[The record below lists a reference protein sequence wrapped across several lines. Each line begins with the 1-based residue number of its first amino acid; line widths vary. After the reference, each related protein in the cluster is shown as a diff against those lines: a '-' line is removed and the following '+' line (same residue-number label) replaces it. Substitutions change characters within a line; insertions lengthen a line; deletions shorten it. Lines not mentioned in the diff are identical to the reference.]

1 MIGVHR
7 TSKRTPGRAASSRGS
22 RRVSENGRRHHP
34 REPPGRETTLAIVDA
49 DLNVSIREIEL
60 RRETPRTENL
70 KPGPPLRWGEASVVG
85 QITPLGR
92 GEAGAGPD
100 FILRRAPPPG
110 GPRPG

>member
-60 RRETPRTENL
+60 RREPPRTETL
-70 KPGPPLRWGEASVVG
+70 KPGPALGWAPAPPAGP
-85 QITPLGR
+85 ITPVAARQARPGHQ
-92 GEAGAGPD
+92 
-100 FILRRAPPPG
+100 FTYRRA
-110 GPRPG
+110 

>member
-60 RRETPRTENL
+60 RREPPRAETL
-70 KPGPPLRWGEASVVG
+70 KPGPALGWGQAPAVG
-85 QITPLGR
+85 QNKLRGGREARPGR
-92 GEAGAGPD
+92 G
-100 FILRRAPPPG
+100 FI
-110 GPRPG
+110 

>member
-60 RRETPRTENL
+60 RRGTPPAENL
-70 KPGPPLRWGEASVVG
+70 KPRPAIGWAARPLLVQITAVG
-85 QITPLGR
+85 QGQAR
-92 GEAGAGPD
+92 
-100 FILRRAPPPG
+100 
-110 GPRPG
+110 PRPAILFPRPHPPIG

>member
-22 RRVSENGRRHHP
+22 RRVSENGRRHHR

-60 RRETPRTENL
+60 RREPPPAEDP
-70 KPGPPLRWGEASVVG
+70 KPGPALGWSEAPLLGP
-85 QITPLGR
+85 ITPGGQR
-92 GEAGAGPD
+92 QARPGHR
-100 FILRRAPPPG
+100 IIYRRPPP
-110 GPRPG
+110 

>member
-60 RRETPRTENL
+60 RREPPRTENL
-70 KPGPPLRWGEASVVG
+70 KAGPPIGWAEASLVVH
-85 QITPLGR
+85 ITLV
-92 GEAGAGPD
+92 GE
-100 FILRRAPPPG
+100 RQT
-110 GPRPG
+110 RPGHEFIYR

>member
-60 RRETPRTENL
+60 RREPPRAGTL
-70 KPGPPLRWGEASVVG
+70 KTGPALGLAEASLVVPITLVGRREAPPGP
-85 QITPLGR
+85 
-92 GEAGAGPD
+92 
-100 FILRRAPPPG
+100 
-110 GPRPG
+110 

>member
-60 RRETPRTENL
+60 RREPPRAGTP
-70 KPGPPLRWGEASVVG
+70 KPGPPPGLGGASAPG
-85 QITPLGR
+85 QITPAR
-92 GEAGAGPD
+92 A
-100 FILRRAPPPG
+100 RQAPP
-110 GPRPG
+110 GPPS

>member
-60 RRETPRTENL
+60 RREPPRAETP
-70 KPGPPLRWGEASVVG
+70 KPGPAPRLAQAPPVG
-85 QITPLGR
+85 PITPLGAR
-92 GEAGAGPD
+92 EERAGPR
-100 FILRRAPPPG
+100 IH
-110 GPRPG
+110 

>member
-60 RRETPRTENL
+60 RREPPPTEAL
-70 KPGPPLRWGEASVVG
+70 KPGPPLRWGGASVGGQNSPVG
-85 QITPLGR
+85 G
-92 GEAGAGPD
+92 GA
-100 FILRRAPPPG
+100 A
-110 GPRPG
+110 RPGPQFSFPGPPTH